1 MARFDVYQN
10 PDVDERKNIPY
21 FLDIQNTYLEI
32 GTRVVI
38 PLHSTAKFSH
48 GVRNLNVELT
58 VQGKQVVLNTSALG
72 SVPIAELR
80 RPVTNVATQQGDIQN
95 ALDTLLG
102 GY

>member
-10 PDVDERKNIPY
+10 PDIEERKNVPY

-38 PLHSTAKFSH
+38 PLHATAKFVH
-48 GVRNLNVELT
+48 NIRNLNFELI
-58 VQGKQVVLNTSALG
+58 VQGEQVVMNTSALG

-80 RPVTNVATQQGDIQN
+80 RPLENVATQQGAIQN
-95 ALDTLLG
+95 ALDTLFG